1 MAADGAGAPSASRR
15 LGPHVPTSMTPLFKK
30 LNLTHQPVIHVL
42 AAPDSFAPEL
52 AALTGISLQRELAS
66 ATGFVVAFA
75 VTQAEVD
82 AASRQIA
89 AFAEGDAIVWMA
101 YPKGTSR
108 RYRCEFNRDTG
119 WSVLGDAGFEAVR
132 QVAIDEDWTA
142 LRFRKVEFIRSIT
155 RNPAGAI
162 SAAGRARASSK

>member
-1 MAADGAGAPSASRR
+1 
-15 LGPHVPTSMTPLFKK
+15 MTPLFKK

-42 AAPDSFAPEL
+42 NAPASFTPEL
-52 AALTGISLQRELAS
+52 VALTGIEIQCELKGVTSFAL
-66 ATGFVVAFA
+66 AFA

-82 AASRQIA
+82 AVSRQIA

-108 RYRCEFNRDTG
+108 KYKCEFNRDTG
-119 WSVLGDAGFEAVR
+119 WSVLGEAGYEPVR
-132 QVAIDEDWTA
+132 QVAIDEDWSA